1 MIFTKFSD
9 PINGWTRKME
19 EEITVRK
26 FAKAIGSAAAFGLA
40 LGIIVA
46 QKSKKKQIKDIDNS
60 TITIDM
66 HDVKKLRIE
75 RIE

>member
-26 FAKAIGSAAAFGLA
+26 SVRAIGTAAVFGLA
-40 LGIIVA
+40 LGIIVT
-46 QKSKKKQIKDIDNS
+46 QISKKKQIKDADSS
-60 TITIDM
+60 TITIDL

>member
-9 PINGWTRKME
+9 PINGWARKVE

-40 LGIIVA
+40 LGIIA
-46 QKSKKKQIKDIDNS
+46 TQISKKKQIKDAENS
-60 TITIDM
+60 TITIDL

-75 RIE
+75 RTE